1 MNRENGVIIQLS
13 QELEGALK
21 DLKTLREQIDNL
33 SDLEKDPI
41 LLRAARDAAFVAIQ
55 SSIDIGNRVIAT
67 ERYRRPETYRDTFAV
82 LEEEGVISSELSS
95 KLQDLAG
102 FRNAL
107 VHFYWKFQR
116 ERLLR
121 FLKEDFVALE
131 EFLKKVLE

>member
-82 LEEEGVISSELSS
+82 LEEGVISSELSS